1 MYFMLLR
8 ALLWHFKVCCVF
20 LCCSSDSLFLNNW
33 RVYSGVVSLN
43 SLPTPYFVERIIIN
57 ENYNNQ
63 TNDQDV
69 ALLKLREPV
78 NFDGQSEVHF
88 IQMFLM
94 LIPPWIFSQD
104 LTHTPK

>member
-1 MYFMLLR
+1 MYYLLLR

-20 LCCSSDSLFLNNW
+20 LCCSSDSLISNNW

-43 SLPTPYFVERIIIN
+43 ALPAPYLVERIIIN
-57 ENYNNQ
+57 ENYNTQ

-78 NFDGQSEVHF
+78 DFDGQSDVHF
-88 IQMFLM
+88 IQ
-94 LIPPWIFSQD
+94 IFFNVNPALNILPGSHAC
-104 LTHTPK
+104 T